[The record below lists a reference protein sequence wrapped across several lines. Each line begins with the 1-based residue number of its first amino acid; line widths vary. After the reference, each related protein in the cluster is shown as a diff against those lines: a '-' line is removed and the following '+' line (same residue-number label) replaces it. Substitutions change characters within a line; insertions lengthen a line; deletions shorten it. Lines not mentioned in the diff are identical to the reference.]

1 MRWRRW
7 GISFFDWP
15 KITVGIPSRNL
26 MIRVFFPFSLL
37 CSNLLW
43 HDLRRWRWSKVI
55 SRRIR
60 KPTEKAALESLLLLK
75 LESKVNESFLLLQ
88 KTLIGWTTPVL
99 KASRRIT
106 FDDAGSEIIYN
117 IDIDSRPMSVIVSS
131 VVSWC
136 SDEEVDSGTP

>member
-15 KITVGIPSRNL
+15 EITVGIPSRNL

-43 HDLRRWRWSKVI
+43 HDLRRWRWSKVL

-60 KPTEKAALESLLLLK
+60 KPTEKAAPEILLFLK
-75 LESKVNESFLLLQ
+75 LESKANESFLLLQ
-88 KTLIGWTTPVL
+88 KTLIGRTAPVL
-99 KASRRIT
+99 KALRRIT
-106 FDDAGSEIIYN
+106 FDDAGSGI
-117 IDIDSRPMSVIVSS
+117 IDIDSSSECHS
-131 VVSWC
+131 VVRCTLMLWWRSRLRN
-136 SDEEVDSGTP
+136 SVD